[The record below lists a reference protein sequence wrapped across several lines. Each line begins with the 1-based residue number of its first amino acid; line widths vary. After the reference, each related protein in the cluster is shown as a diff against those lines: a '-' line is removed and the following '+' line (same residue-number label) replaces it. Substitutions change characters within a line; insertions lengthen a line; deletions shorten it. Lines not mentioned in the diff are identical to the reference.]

1 MLSRVNLPRIKDGV
15 YVINLDGKQSKGTH
29 WVLLF
34 IGRNMAVYFDSF
46 GIEYSPQEILSKIKD
61 KLVTD
66 NIFRIQSDDSIM
78 YGFYCIAFIE

>member
-15 YVINLDGKQSKGTH
+15 YVINLDGKQSKGMH